1 MAKEPCNSDVREQL
15 VRHDPKTRLHT
26 HPQMER
32 DCNVPDGHVII
43 DQHIFYELLG
53 IHGQYLDDDPNRE
66 K

>member
-1 MAKEPCNSDVREQL
+1 
-15 VRHDPKTRLHT
+15 
-26 HPQMER
+26 MER